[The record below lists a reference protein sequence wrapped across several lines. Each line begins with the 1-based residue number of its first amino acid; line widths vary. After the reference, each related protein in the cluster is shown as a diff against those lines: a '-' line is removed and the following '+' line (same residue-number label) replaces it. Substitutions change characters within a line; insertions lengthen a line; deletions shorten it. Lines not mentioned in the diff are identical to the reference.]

1 MDDKSLRAYMVEL
14 VGTFALVFVS
24 AGAVLVNA
32 LGGLQPGSVAIALA
46 AGLIYAGALAFT
58 LPVSGGY
65 LNPAV
70 VIVLWVFKR
79 LDGGK
84 TLALIGVQ
92 ILGAV
97 LAGLAVRFL
106 FTAKEAV
113 LDATRVGTPY
123 LHLDAMVINSAGVSL
138 IPLLKGIA
146 IELVI
151 TFVLVFA
158 VFALF
163 LDPRAPKVV
172 GPWANRLNCLW
183 LGVILAAVTFVAYP
197 ITGAAANPA
206 RWLGPAL
213 AELTVETLNSGFNP
227 FRGDYADH
235 SVYWIG
241 PVAGALIAGW
251 LYTAL
256 LLPSEEERAGSSQP
270 AVTGSKAAVSSTLFR
285 ARR

>member
-1 MDDKSLRAYMVEL
+1 MDDKTLRSYMVEL
-14 VGTFALVFVS
+14 IGAFALVFVS
-24 AGAVLVNA
+24 AGAVLVSE
-32 LGGLQPGSVAIALA
+32 LGGLQPGSVGIALA

-58 LPVSGGY
+58 LPVSEGY

-70 VIVLWVFKR
+70 VVVLWVFKR
-79 LDGGK
+79 LDGSK
-84 TLALIGVQ
+84 ALALIGAQV
-92 ILGAV
+92 LGAV

-106 FTAKEAV
+106 FTGRQDV
-113 LDATRVGTPY
+113 LDATRVGAPY
-123 LHLDAMVINSAGVSL
+123 LHLNAIVINSAGVTL

-158 VFALF
+158 IFALI
-163 LDPRAPKVV
+163 LDPRAPRVV

-183 LGVILAAVTFVAYP
+183 LGVILAAVTFAAYP

-206 RWLGPAL
+206 RWLGPAV
-213 AELTVETLNSGFNP
+213 AELTVSSLNTGYNP

-241 PVAGALIAGW
+241 PIAGALIAGW
-251 LYTAL
+251 LYSAL
-256 LLPSEEERAGSSQP
+256 LLPSEQERAGGLAAP
-270 AVTGSKAAVSSTLFR
+270 VASKAAVSSTLFR